1 MISIPCLR
9 FTVCNF
15 KIQSPNDLYNKKN
28 LRLFIFFRKDF
39 NMVPRGFLVSFEG
52 SRYSYQLT
60 LMFWL
65 NNGPISNIFRRKC
78 KIKARSCQLFFSLR
92 IHYCIFSFLEL
103 HDHAVLIA
111 LRSMGVFL
119 LLWFFS
125 LSLILSKTIDIF
137 TLVGR
142 SFEHSF
148 FISFDTINM
157 WNIYKIF

>member
-125 LSLILSKTIDIF
+125 LSLILSK
-137 TLVGR
+137 L
-142 SFEHSF
+142 S
-148 FISFDTINM
+148 ISSH
-157 WNIYKIF
+157 W

>member
-78 KIKARSCQLFFSLR
+78 KIKARSCQLFFFTSNSL
-92 IHYCIFSFLEL
+92 L
-103 HDHAVLIA
+103 H
-111 LRSMGVFL
+111 F
-119 LLWFFS
+119 FFS
-125 LSLILSKTIDIF
+125 GIAWSRSSDSFEVNGCILVTLIFLSLTYFVKTIDIF